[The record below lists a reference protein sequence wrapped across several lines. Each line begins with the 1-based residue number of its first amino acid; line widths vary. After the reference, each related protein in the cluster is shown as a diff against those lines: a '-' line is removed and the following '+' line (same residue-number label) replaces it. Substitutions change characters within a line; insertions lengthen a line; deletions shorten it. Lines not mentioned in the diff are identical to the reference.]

1 MLLTYWNAVKDTFP
15 EAWGRPP
22 RQSRLM
28 HSAGLRAMGRLMD
41 RVMGSVDV
49 DGKQA
54 PRQIRK
60 ELAKI
65 RFLCRWTNGCGRN
78 VAACRGTTQNVPSH
92 VRMLTTFLIQAH
104 LAGGART

>member
-1 MLLTYWNAVKDTFP
+1 
-15 EAWGRPP
+15 
-22 RQSRLM
+22 M

-41 RVMGSVDV
+41 RVMASVDV

-65 RFLCRWTNGCGRN
+65 RFLCRWTNGVWEECGGLPWN
-78 VAACRGTTQNVPSH
+78 HVQNVPSH
-92 VRMLTTFLIQAH
+92 VRMLSSFLIQAH
-104 LAGGART
+104 LAGGAGT